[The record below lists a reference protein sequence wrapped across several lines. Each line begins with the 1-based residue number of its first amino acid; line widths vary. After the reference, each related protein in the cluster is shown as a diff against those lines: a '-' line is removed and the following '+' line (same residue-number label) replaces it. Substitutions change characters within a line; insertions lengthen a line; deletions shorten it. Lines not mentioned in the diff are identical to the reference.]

1 MLRRT
6 APTSARSG
14 EGELHHLREPS
25 RARAAVLR
33 TQPRR
38 SWASFG
44 VGVGRRCEDPALLR
58 WSRHPSPRRRL
69 RVRRP
74 RLPGRIWPPATR
86 SGRGHPA
93 AAPTW
98 PDLAARR
105 RIVVAS
111 ILRSVRSPFISP
123 VTQSASADPSP
134 SLTSPPLSSPAGRE
148 AASTQRRHGAGSGGG
163 AERAQGGGGE
173 QSPLQEGSWGGDG
186 LGVAGGS
193 APPLHGGGQ
202 RTAGGPPPP
211 LCGGGRRAAGDR
223 HFLSASA
230 GSEQQEGFFLFWD
243 RFNTAGCGTG
253 GDGPPYHCR
262 VKSNAPQ
269 NRR

>member
-14 EGELHHLREPS
+14 EGELHHRREPS
-25 RARAAVLR
+25 QVRAAVLR

-38 SWASFG
+38 TPTRASFAAG
-44 VGVGRRCEDPALLR
+44 AGRRPEDPALLR
-58 WSRHPSPRRRL
+58 RSRHPSPRRRL
-69 RVRRP
+69 RA
-74 RLPGRIWPPATR
+74 RIWPPATG

-98 PDLAARR
+98 APPPTLPLPSLLLSPAAARSGA
-105 RIVVAS
+105 VP
-111 ILRSVRSPFISP
+111 LPFSRLP
-123 VTQSASADPSP
+123 
-134 SLTSPPLSSPAGRE
+134 LTSPPLSSSAGRE
-148 AASTQRRHGAGSGGG
+148 AASTRWRHGAGSGGG

-193 APPLHGGGQ
+193 APRLCGGGQ
-202 RTAGGPPPP
+202 RAAGGPPPP

-223 HFLSASA
+223 HLLSASA

>member
-14 EGELHHLREPS
+14 EGELHHRREPS
-25 RARAAVLR
+25 RVRAAVLR

-38 SWASFG
+38 TPTRASFAAG
-44 VGVGRRCEDPALLR
+44 AGRRPEDPALLR
-58 WSRHPSPRRRL
+58 RSRHPSPRRRL
-69 RVRRP
+69 RARRP
-74 RLPGRIWPPATR
+74 RLPGRIWPPATG

-148 AASTQRRHGAGSGGG
+148 AASTQRRHRAGSGGG
-163 AERAQGGGGE
+163 TERAQGGGGE
-173 QSPLQEGSWGGDG
+173 ESPLQEGSWGGDG

-193 APPLHGGGQ
+193 V
-202 RTAGGPPPP
+202 PP
-211 LCGGGRRAAGDR
+211 LCGGGQRAAGDR
-223 HFLSASA
+223 HLLSASA